1 MRRGGLDQEQNGL
14 WTIDFVLNLLTA
26 HFMFASYTALLTVVP
41 LYVLDRGGETWHVG
55 VVVGSFGVI
64 GLVIRPFG
72 GRWVYTLGARRVA
85 IVGTAIIGV
94 SALLHIFA
102 FNVWLIVPVRMMQGV
117 GLALAP
123 VATSTIVANLAPVRQ
138 RARAMSYMGN
148 SIAVAGL
155 YSPVLAFWLFSRFG
169 FEASFIYAG
178 AVALL
183 ATAIALR
190 LSETATRIPV
200 PQGTGGK
207 VPLVST
213 GALFPTIVFMCY
225 TLTTA
230 PVNAFLPILADE
242 RGLGNPGLYFTV
254 VAFVTIISMA
264 TAGPA
269 ADRLGRAAVIVP
281 GLLLAGAAMFLL
293 AGAENRAMFLGAA
306 FLSGAGF
313 GLIQPGIQSL
323 TVDRVPTRERSSAL
337 ATLQQAWDVGGSGGA
352 FAMSPIAGALG
363 VAPAFVI
370 TGVVAALGALGFVEG
385 NRRETS
391 AQSGKSHQRTDP

>member
-1 MRRGGLDQEQNGL
+1 MRRGAVDGGQNVL
-14 WTIDFVLNLLTA
+14 WSVDFVLNLLTA

-64 GLVIRPFG
+64 GLAIRPLG
-72 GRWVYTLGARRVA
+72 GRWVYSLGARRVA
-85 IVGTAIIGV
+85 IVGTAIISV
-94 SALLHIFA
+94 SAILHIFA
-102 FNVWLIVPVRMMQGV
+102 FNVWLIIPVRMLQGV

-123 VATSTIVANLAPVRQ
+123 VATGTIVANLAPVRQ
-138 RARAMSYMGN
+138 RARAMSHMGN
-148 SIAVAGL
+148 SIAVSGL

-200 PQGTGGK
+200 TAGSGGK
-207 VPLVST
+207 VPLIST
-213 GALFPTIVFMCY
+213 RALFPTIVFMCY

-230 PVNAFLPILADE
+230 PVNSFLPILADE

-254 VAFVTIISMA
+254 VAFVSIVFMA
-264 TAGPA
+264 AAGPT

-281 GLLLAGAAMFLL
+281 GLIMAGAAMFLL
-293 AGAENRAMFLGAA
+293 AGAGNRAMFLGAA
-306 FLSGAGF
+306 FLSGGGF

-352 FAMSPIAGALG
+352 FAMGPIAGALG
-363 VAPAFVI
+363 VAAAFAI
-370 TGVVAALGALGFVEG
+370 TGAAATLGALGFVVG
-385 NRRETS
+385 NRRQRS
-391 AQSGKSHQRTDP
+391 ALSGESQPRTEA